1 MFQKILLCTD
11 SSNQALCA
19 THLAVDLAYRT
30 NAHINLV
37 RVLDPFLATGPY
49 AYIPESGLSAEI
61 PMQCALEDQ
70 QIVLQ
75 GAAKILEQANVSYSS
90 FAERG
95 QPVDRIHR
103 LAKQEKVDLIVI
115 GSRGLSA
122 WPALLLGS
130 VSEGVAHHALCPVL
144 IVRGEPKGFH
154 QVVIASDGSIG
165 ANHALRA
172 GMELAKDYNAEL
184 SIVNVFQPLTIYPGV
199 STDDFDPVV
208 YAAKVQEAIARQVA
222 PIARE
227 KSVSYRLCQASGHPA
242 ETLVN
247 FATKQKADLIVIGSR
262 GMGGFQRLL
271 LGSVSASVLHHAHC
285 SVLVM
290 RAIT

>member
-30 NAHINLV
+30 HAHINLV

-90 FAERG
+90 FAECG

-103 LAKQEKVDLIVI
+103 LAAQEK
-115 GSRGLSA
+115 
-122 WPALLLGS
+122 
-130 VSEGVAHHALCPVL
+130 
-144 IVRGEPKGFH
+144 
-154 QVVIASDGSIG
+154 
-165 ANHALRA
+165 
-172 GMELAKDYNAEL
+172 
-184 SIVNVFQPLTIYPGV
+184 
-199 STDDFDPVV
+199 
-208 YAAKVQEAIARQVA
+208 
-222 PIARE
+222 
-227 KSVSYRLCQASGHPA
+227 
-242 ETLVN
+242 
-247 FATKQKADLIVIGSR
+247 AD
-262 GMGGFQRLL
+262 
-271 LGSVSASVLHHAHC
+271 
-285 SVLVM
+285 
-290 RAIT
+290 